1 MFREPKADLSME
13 FCGVQFETPF
23 ILAAAPPTDDIEMV
37 RDAFRAG
44 WAGAVLKTTS
54 VEAAKVDLVNPMMS
68 GLDSGSERA
77 VGLGNIDL
85 VSEHRISEVEKR
97 VAALKAEFPD
107 KRVIASISGQ
117 DKASWQELARRTAAA
132 GAELIECS
140 FSCPQG
146 SMGLKSGAM
155 LGQDAAASAEVAG
168 WIREAAGKT
177 PVIIKLTPQV
187 ADIVEIALAVKGAGA
202 DAVCVGNTLPALM
215 GIDIDRKAPIPNV
228 AGSSTYS
235 GLSGPAIKPISLR
248 CVAEV
253 ARRARMPIAASGG
266 AIMWRDALEFVLLGA
281 SVVEFCTAVMH
292 YGFDIVTDLKEGMAF
307 HLDRLGVAS
316 LRELEGK
323 SLANLVE
330 HDALPRGKKWR
341 PCIDEDLCVRCGM
354 CVISCR
360 DGAHRAMTLDAER
373 RPAVDDE
380 KCTGCALCST
390 ICPAMCI
397 EMKEAQS

>member
-1 MFREPKADLSME
+1 MFPEPKADLSMD
-13 FCGVQFETPF
+13 FCGVRFETPF

-68 GLDSGSERA
+68 GLDSGSERL
-77 VGLGNIDL
+77 VGMGNIDL
-85 VSEHRISEVEKR
+85 VSEHRISEVER
-97 VAALKAEFPD
+97 RIAALKAEFPD

-117 DKASWQELARRTAAA
+117 DKASWQELARRTALA

-146 SMGLKSGAM
+146 SMGLKPGAM

-168 WIREAAGKT
+168 WIKEVAGKT

-187 ADIVEIALAVKGAGA
+187 EDIAAIALSVKSAGA

-215 GIDIDRKAPIPNV
+215 GVDIETFAPTPNV
-228 AGSSTYS
+228 WGNSTYS

-307 HLDRLGVAS
+307 HLDRLGKAS
-316 LRELEGK
+316 LRELAGK
-323 SLANLVE
+323 SLVNLVE
-330 HDALPRGKKWR
+330 HDALKRGIKWR
-341 PCIDEDLCVRCGM
+341 PSIDEDLCVRCGM
-354 CVISCR
+354 CMISCR
-360 DGAHRAMTLDAER
+360 DGAHRAITLDPER

-380 KCTGCALCST
+380 KCTGCGLCST